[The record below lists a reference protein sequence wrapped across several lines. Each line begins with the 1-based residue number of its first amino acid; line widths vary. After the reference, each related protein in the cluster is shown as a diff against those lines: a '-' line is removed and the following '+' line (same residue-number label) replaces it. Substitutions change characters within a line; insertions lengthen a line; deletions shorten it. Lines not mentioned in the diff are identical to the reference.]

1 MKWPLPAA
9 VLAVAW
15 LAPGFASALQ
25 PTSGST
31 QPPGPAA
38 PPPGP
43 PASESPPAPFEPPP
57 TDEEPAAEPEGPAP
71 ATSPEGP
78 APGDSPQGVE
88 LDALQRELRALRARV
103 DQAERR
109 LAAQE
114 ARRDLDG
121 TRAMPSTGFNQW
133 TAGNAMA
140 TRITFAIAD
149 DNLLAG
155 ARDRSPSAGFKL
167 AADRLFYDAIEQ
179 EKRGFETETQIVVYK
194 RMPTYFKRMDV
205 EAAFVTEIEQWHD
218 GKTFQNYT
226 QLSDDGSYAKLNF
239 YTKRNDYTGD
249 NVSLT
254 MFPVDSQRFLLGYT
268 YAITWGGERMFPNN
282 TGQTPGFRLRY
293 DWNVGTG
300 KDSYVFVG
308 AKSARLLNEK
318 INEPQ
323 TYYSALG
330 GFGIG
335 FTPWLA
341 WEANGGYYQSGAF
354 PMFSPNSKIGG
365 RTLHTFGGS
374 TRLTF
379 HWGVPIGSSID
390 FQLFR
395 YSPDASFLLTQQQI
409 YDNRIAGS
417 AAFEFTTV
425 GQTLQ
430 QFETPDTTRI
440 QPAKAAA
447 FLGKLRIKKLR
458 LFANAIYRDLAFV
471 VLSIPG
477 VFPYQTFPR
486 QAQVSPELWGSLG
499 VDYYFERTKLT
510 PGAVLAYKSPAS
522 IKVGNTTNVY
532 REYWDQEVLPAGE
545 NPFDILSGK
554 LTLKW
559 DIAPFFVVVS
569 ELRYTLDNNRTKFVK
584 ASNESGRIRVFED
597 PHVTNRLGFF
607 LLAQARW

>member
-1 MKWPLPAA
+1 
-9 VLAVAW
+9 
-15 LAPGFASALQ
+15 
-25 PTSGST
+25 
-31 QPPGPAA
+31 
-38 PPPGP
+38 
-43 PASESPPAPFEPPP
+43 
-57 TDEEPAAEPEGPAP
+57 
-71 ATSPEGP
+71 
-78 APGDSPQGVE
+78 
-88 LDALQRELRALRARV
+88 
-103 DQAERR
+103 
-109 LAAQE
+109 
-114 ARRDLDG
+114 
-121 TRAMPSTGFNQW
+121 MPSTGYNQW

-140 TRITFAIAD
+140 TRITFAISD

-155 ARDRSPSAGFKL
+155 AKDRSPSAGFKL

-179 EKRGFETETQIVVYK
+179 EKRGFETETQLVVYK
-194 RMPTYFKRMDV
+194 RMPTFFKRMDA

-226 QLSDDGSYAKLNF
+226 TLSDDGSYGKLNF

-249 NVSLT
+249 NISLT

-268 YAITWGGERMFPNN
+268 YAVTWGGERMFPNN
-282 TGQTPGFRLRY
+282 TGQTPGLRLRY

-300 KDSYVFVG
+300 KDSYVFLG

-318 INEPQ
+318 LNEPQ
-323 TYYSALG
+323 TYYSALA

-341 WEANGGYYQSGAF
+341 WEVNGGYYQSGAF
-354 PMFSPNSKIGG
+354 PMFSPNSRIGG
-365 RTLHTFGGS
+365 KTVQTFGGS
-374 TRLTF
+374 TRLTA
-379 HWGVPIGSSID
+379 HWGVPIGTSID

-395 YSPDASFLLTQQQI
+395 YSPDASFLLTQNQI

-417 AAFEFTTV
+417 AAIEFTTV

-430 QFETPDTTRI
+430 KFEEPDTTRI

-477 VFPYQTFPR
+477 VFPYQTFPKE
-486 QAQVSPELWGSLG
+486 AQVSPELWGSLG
-499 VDYYFERTKLT
+499 FDYYFERSKLT

-522 IKVGNTTNVY
+522 IKVGDTTNVY

-597 PHVTNRLGFF
+597 PNVTNRLGFF

>member
-1 MKWPLPAA
+1 MKWPLPVAA
-9 VLAVAW
+9 LAAAW
-15 LAPGFASALQ
+15 LAPGASVLAFQ
-25 PTSGST
+25 PADG
-31 QPPGPAA
+31 PGTN
-38 PPPGP
+38 PPPGESQPPEPPPPSSAPVPIDIDAPPAVGPEGPVP
-43 PASESPPAPFEPPP
+43 PASP
-57 TDEEPAAEPEGPAP
+57 TDV
-71 ATSPEGP
+71 
-78 APGDSPQGVE
+78 DV
-88 LDALQRELRALRARV
+88 DALQRELRALRARI
-103 DQAERR
+103 DRAEQR
-109 LAAQE
+109 LATQE
-114 ARRDLDG
+114 ARG
-121 TRAMPSTGFNQW
+121 AVAEQRAMPSTGYDRW

-140 TRITFAIAD
+140 TRITFAISD

-155 ARDRSPSAGFKL
+155 ARDRSPAAGFKL
-167 AADRLFYDAIEQ
+167 ASDRLFYDAIER
-179 EKRGFETETQIVVYK
+179 EKRGFETETQLVVYK
-194 RMPTYFKRMDV
+194 RMPTFFKRIDA

-226 QLSDDGSYAKLNF
+226 TLSDDGSFGKVNF
-239 YTKRNDYTGD
+239 YTKRSDYTGD

-268 YAITWGGERMFPNN
+268 YAVTWGGERMFPNN
-282 TGQTPGFRLRY
+282 TGQTPGLRLRY

-300 KDSYVFVG
+300 KDSYVFLG

-323 TYYSALG
+323 TYYSLLG

-341 WEANGGYYQSGAF
+341 WEVNGGYYQSGAF
-354 PMFSPNSKIGG
+354 PMFSPNSRIGG
-365 RTLHTFGGS
+365 KTVQTFGGS
-374 TRLTF
+374 SRLTA
-379 HWGVPIGSSID
+379 HWGVPIGTSID

-395 YSPDASFLLTQQQI
+395 YSPDASFLLTQHQI
-409 YDNRIAGS
+409 YDNRTAGS
-417 AAFEFTTV
+417 AAIEFTTV

-430 QFETPDTTRI
+430 QFESPDTTRI

-458 LFANAIYRDLAFV
+458 LFANAIYRDLAFA

-477 VFPYQTFPR
+477 VFPYQTFPK
-486 QAQVSPELWGSLG
+486 QAEVKPELWGSLG
-499 VDYYFERTKLT
+499 LDYYFERTKLT

-522 IKVGNTTNVY
+522 IKVGDTTNVY
-532 REYWDQEVLPAGE
+532 REFWDQEVLPAGQ

-569 ELRYTLDNNRTKFVK
+569 EVRYTLDNNRTKFVK

-597 PHVTNRLGFF
+597 ANVTNRLGFF
-607 LLAQARW
+607 ILAQARW

>member
-1 MKWPLPAA
+1 MQWPLPAA

-15 LAPGFASALQ
+15 LAPGLALAFQ
-25 PTSGST
+25 PSTGDSGPPPGSS
-31 QPPGPAA
+31 QPPPTATQTPTLEPPAPSAA
-38 PPPGP
+38 PPPASPDATGLEGP
-43 PASESPPAPFEPPP
+43 VPP
-57 TDEEPAAEPEGPAP
+57 TRTEAVDI
-71 ATSPEGP
+71 
-78 APGDSPQGVE
+78 
-88 LDALQRELRALRARV
+88 DALQKELRALRTRV
-103 DQAERR
+103 DRAEKR
-109 LAAQE
+109 LAVQE
-114 ARRDLDG
+114 QRRTIDDQ
-121 TRAMPSTGFNQW
+121 RAMPSTGYNQW

-140 TRITFAIAD
+140 TRLTFAISD

-155 ARDRSPSAGFKL
+155 AKDRSPSAGFKL

-179 EKRGFETETQIVVYK
+179 EKRGFETETQLVVYK
-194 RMPTYFKRMDV
+194 RMPTFFKRMDA

-226 QLSDDGSYAKLNF
+226 TLSDDGSYGKLNF

-249 NVSLT
+249 NISLT

-268 YAITWGGERMFPNN
+268 YAVTWGGERMFPNN
-282 TGQTPGFRLRY
+282 TGQTPGLRLRY

-300 KDSYVFVG
+300 KDSYVFLG

-318 INEPQ
+318 LNEPQ

-341 WEANGGYYQSGAF
+341 WEVNGGYYQSGAF
-354 PMFSPNSKIGG
+354 PMFSPNSRIGG
-365 RTLHTFGGS
+365 KTVQTFGGS
-374 TRLTF
+374 TRLTA
-379 HWGVPIGSSID
+379 HWGVPIGTSID

-395 YSPDASFLLTQQQI
+395 YSPDASFLLTQNQI

-417 AAFEFTTV
+417 AAVEFTTV

-430 QFETPDTTRI
+430 KFEEPDTTRI

-486 QAQVSPELWGSLG
+486 EAQVAPELWGSLG
-499 VDYYFERTKLT
+499 FDYYFERSKLT

-522 IKVGNTTNVY
+522 IKVGDTTNVY
-532 REYWDQEVLPAGE
+532 REFWDQEVLPAGQ

-597 PHVTNRLGFF
+597 ANVTNRLGFF

>member
-1 MKWPLPAA
+1 MQWPLSA
-9 VLAVAW
+9 VLVAAW
-15 LAPGFASALQ
+15 FAPGLALAQ
-25 PTSGST
+25 PSPEPPAPST
-31 QPPGPAA
+31 A
-38 PPPGP
+38 PPP
-43 PASESPPAPFEPPP
+43 APEP
-57 TDEEPAAEPEGPAP
+57 EAATGPEGPAP
-71 ATSPEGP
+71 STSSPEP
-78 APGDSPQGVE
+78 VDAA
-88 LDALQRELRALRARV
+88 ALQQELRALRK
-103 DQAERR
+103 R
-109 LAAQE
+109 LDRAE
-114 ARRDLDG
+114 ARLSVQENRRPGDEQ
-121 TRAMPSTGFNQW
+121 RVWPSTGYDRW
-133 TAGNAMA
+133 VAGNAMA

-155 ARDRSPSAGFKL
+155 AKDRSPSAGFKL

-179 EKRGFETETQIVVYK
+179 EKRGFETETQLVVYK
-194 RMPTYFKRMDV
+194 RMPTFFKRMDA

-226 QLSDDGSYAKLNF
+226 TLSDDGSYGKLNF

-249 NVSLT
+249 NVSIT

-268 YAITWGGERMFPNN
+268 YAVTWGGERMFPNN
-282 TGQTPGFRLRY
+282 TGQTPGLRLRY
-293 DWNVGTG
+293 DWNVGSG

-323 TYYSALG
+323 TYYSALA

-354 PMFSPNSKIGG
+354 PMFSPNSAIGG
-365 RTLHTFGGS
+365 KTVQTFGGS
-374 TRLTF
+374 TRLTA
-379 HWGVPIGSSID
+379 HWGVPIGTSID

-417 AAFEFTTV
+417 AAVEFTTV

-440 QPAKAAA
+440 QAAKAAA

-477 VFPYQTFPR
+477 VFPYQTFPK
-486 QAQVSPELWGSLG
+486 AAEVSPELWGSLG
-499 VDYYFERTKLT
+499 LDYYFERTKLT

-607 LLAQARW
+607 ILAQARW